1 MFGRR
6 QAKPQTENPAGGM
19 VFGFGDKVR
28 LKLGS
33 VDMLVVDYCPSGIVT
48 AWLRKGVAFEGV
60 FDPSELQKA

>member
-1 MFGRR
+1 MFERR
-6 QAKPQTENPAGGM
+6 QAKPQAENPAGGM